1 MHKHDLVYQRI
12 KLESQAEYISSEAQ
26 RAMNMEDVAM
36 YKALHQLHLSLMA
49 CLAEVAEAVDILEQR
64 EVAK

>member
-1 MHKHDLVYQRI
+1 LHKHDLIYQRI

-26 RAMNMEDVAM
+26 RAMKMDDVPM

-49 CLAEVAEAVDILEQR
+49 CLAEVAEAIDILEQR
-64 EVAK
+64 EELK

>member
-12 KLESQAEYISSEAQ
+12 KLESQAEYISSKAQ
-26 RAMNMEDVAM
+26 LAMKMDDVPM

-49 CLAEVAEAVDILEQR
+49 CLAEVAEAIDILERR
-64 EVAK
+64 EELK

>member
-12 KLESQAEYISSEAQ
+12 KLESQVEYISSEAQ
-26 RAMNMEDVAM
+26 RAMQCDDVAM

-49 CLAEVAEAVDILEQR
+49 CLAEVAEAIDILEQR
-64 EVAK
+64 EELK

>member
-12 KLESQAEYISSEAQ
+12 KLESQVEYISSEAQ
-26 RAMNMEDVAM
+26 RAMQRDDVTM

-49 CLAEVAEAVDILEQR
+49 CLAEVAEAIDILEQR
-64 EVAK
+64 EELK

>member
-12 KLESQAEYISSEAQ
+12 KLESQVEYISSEAQ
-26 RAMNMEDVAM
+26 RAMQRDDVAM

-49 CLAEVAEAVDILEQR
+49 CLAEVAEAIGILEQR
-64 EVAK
+64 EELK

>member
-12 KLESQAEYISSEAQ
+12 KLESQADYISSEAQ
-26 RAMNMEDVAM
+26 RAMKMDDVAM

-49 CLAEVAEAVDILEQR
+49 CLAEVAEAIDILEQR
-64 EVAK
+64 EEAK

>member
-26 RAMNMEDVAM
+26 RAMKKEDAAM

-49 CLAEVAEAVDILEQR
+49 CLAEVAEAIDILEQR
-64 EVAK
+64 EVVK

>member
-12 KLESQAEYISSEAQ
+12 KLESQVEYISSEAQ
-26 RAMNMEDVAM
+26 RAMQRGDVPM

-49 CLAEVAEAVDILEQR
+49 CLAEVAEAIDIMEQR
-64 EVAK
+64 EELK

>member
-26 RAMNMEDVAM
+26 LAMKIDDVAM

-49 CLAEVAEAVDILEQR
+49 CLAEVAEAIDILEQR
-64 EVAK
+64 EELK

>member
-26 RAMNMEDVAM
+26 RAMDMGDAPM
-36 YKALHQLHLSLMA
+36 CGLLGRLHSSLMA
-49 CLAEVAEAVDILEQR
+49 CLAEVAQAIDMLEQR
-64 EVAK
+64 EGLK

>member
-26 RAMNMEDVAM
+26 RAMDIDDAPM
-36 YKALHQLHLSLMA
+36 YKALHGLHLSLMA
-49 CLAEVAEAVDILEQR
+49 CLAEVAEAIGILERR
-64 EVAK
+64 EELK

>member
-1 MHKHDLVYQRI
+1 MHKPDLVYQRI

-26 RAMNMEDVAM
+26 RAMKMDDVAM

-49 CLAEVAEAVDILEQR
+49 CLADVAEAIDILEQR
-64 EVAK
+64 EVVK

>member
-12 KLESQAEYISSEAQ
+12 KLESQVEYISSEAQ
-26 RAMNMEDVAM
+26 RAMSMDDTAM

-49 CLAEVAEAVDILEQR
+49 CLAEVGEAIDILEQR

>member
-12 KLESQAEYISSEAQ
+12 KLESQVEYISSEAQ
-26 RAMNMEDVAM
+26 RAMQRDDVAM

-49 CLAEVAEAVDILEQR
+49 CLAEVAEAIDILERR
-64 EVAK
+64 EELK

>member
-12 KLESQAEYISSEAQ
+12 KLESQVDYISSEAQ
-26 RAMNMEDVAM
+26 RAMKMDDVAM

-49 CLAEVAEAVDILEQR
+49 CLAEVAEAIDILEQR
-64 EVAK
+64 EGVK

>member
-26 RAMNMEDVAM
+26 RAMKMDDVPV
-36 YKALHQLHLSLMA
+36 YKALHRLHLSLMA
-49 CLAEVAEAVDILEQR
+49 CLAEVAEAIDILEQR
-64 EVAK
+64 EGLK

>member
-12 KLESQAEYISSEAQ
+12 KLESQVDYISSEAQ
-26 RAMNMEDVAM
+26 RAMKMDDVAM

-49 CLAEVAEAVDILEQR
+49 CLAEVAEAIDILEQR
-64 EVAK
+64 EVVK

>member
-12 KLESQAEYISSEAQ
+12 KLESQMEYISSEAQ
-26 RAMNMEDVAM
+26 RAMQRDDVAM

-49 CLAEVAEAVDILEQR
+49 CLAEVAEAIDILEQR
-64 EVAK
+64 EELK

>member
-12 KLESQAEYISSEAQ
+12 KLESQVDYISSEAQ
-26 RAMNMEDVAM
+26 RAMEMDDVPM

-49 CLAEVAEAVDILEQR
+49 CLAEVAQAIGILEHR
-64 EVAK
+64 EELK

>member
-26 RAMNMEDVAM
+26 RAMKMDDVAM
-36 YKALHQLHLSLMA
+36 YKALHQLHLSLLA
-49 CLAEVAEAVDILEQR
+49 CLAEVAEVIDILEQR
-64 EVAK
+64 EVVK

>member
-26 RAMNMEDVAM
+26 RAMQRDDVTM
-36 YKALHQLHLSLMA
+36 YKALHHLHLSLMA
-49 CLAEVAEAVDILEQR
+49 CLAEVAEAIDILERR
-64 EVAK
+64 EELK